1 MKATI
6 TNRRGNPCP
15 PNEVGPPKESYQWTR
30 EPCRVIPMTVP
41 RPSDVTC
48 ELCHTSFMLTTL
60 SSRCP
65 LCGQTHGEPASDE
78 AIEIIR
84 DMACRR
90 GELARLHS
98 KDVDLEARRERYLAN
113 LEREHQA
120 RIKEE
125 SRRRAEALESAQE
138 ALENSKW
145 KNVPVRLWR
154 AWRDIFKEV
163 LG

>member
-15 PNEVGPPKESYQWTR
+15 PNDAGPPPKSPARQRHDAFMAEVEAELAKPKMFER
-30 EPCRVIPMTVP
+30 EPVRTDVKPIQEDEQNKAIDELMVLLSGLKEV
-41 RPSDVTC
+41 RP
-48 ELCHTSFMLTTL
+48 E
-60 SSRCP
+60 
-65 LCGQTHGEPASDE
+65 AS
-78 AIEIIR
+78 APSVEIR
-84 DMACRR
+84 K
-90 GELARLHS
+90 GG
-98 KDVDLEARRERYLAN
+98 DVDLEARRERYLAN

-125 SRRRAEALESAQE
+125 NRRRAEALESAQE